1 MGAQDKDKTDDVV
14 RLFVKAGVDGERM
27 GACPFCQRVYMV
39 MMVKAQHG
47 LLKFQVIACS
57 PAKPPDELTKLGLK
71 HLPAIVHLDE
81 GFDAE
86 DDIVQYI
93 DDTFPGGGLVYDS
106 PEAEIACKDFFSK
119 FCFFIKAV
127 NQDSSKLD
135 HALEKLDAFL
145 EAATPPCSPLAS
157 SPPPPKSPTTPSS
170 PALTAKN
177 LSSLSGSTASSF
189 ASPAPS
195 FRSSVGSSNSP
206 VPSSGPSS
214 PLPAG
219 KSVSRTPAAYLP
231 TTSTNWPVVNTSSS
245 KLFGGSTDSGA
256 ESLCS
261 ESNEVCAKIHVH
273 KRTTRYGF
281 IAAMT
286 IPYVRLL
293 LTVAETG
300 IPDALFLLTVAVT
313 TILNALFLLI
323 VAITTISNALFL
335 LTVAVTTI
343 HNTRFLLTVAV
354 TTIPNAL
361 FLLQW
366 LTGPGLSHLDCVV
379 LPKLQHLRVAAA
391 ALKAYQ
397 IPTRFRGLWRYLHN
411 AYNNP
416 VFAQTCPCDQEIVLH
431 WHDRL
436 ETKVITFPW
445 PGVRLI

>member
-261 ESNEVCAKIHVH
+261 ESNE
-273 KRTTRYGF
+273 
-281 IAAMT
+281 
-286 IPYVRLL
+286 
-293 LTVAETG
+293 
-300 IPDALFLLTVAVT
+300 
-313 TILNALFLLI
+313 
-323 VAITTISNALFL
+323 
-335 LTVAVTTI
+335 
-343 HNTRFLLTVAV
+343 
-354 TTIPNAL
+354 
-361 FLLQW
+361 LQW

-436 ETKVITFPW
+436 ETKKMSHIRKVCQPELYATRFLYANYSW
-445 PGVRLI
+445 F

>member
-261 ESNEVCAKIHVH
+261 ESNE
-273 KRTTRYGF
+273 
-281 IAAMT
+281 
-286 IPYVRLL
+286 
-293 LTVAETG
+293 
-300 IPDALFLLTVAVT
+300 
-313 TILNALFLLI
+313 
-323 VAITTISNALFL
+323 
-335 LTVAVTTI
+335 
-343 HNTRFLLTVAV
+343 
-354 TTIPNAL
+354 
-361 FLLQW
+361 LQW

-436 ETKVITFPW
+436 ETKKMSHKKHAELAKEKPKFSFDVP
-445 PGVRLI
+445 VRASVVTVVEVD